1 MATKLEIVKEIFAMT
16 ENSEAREKLRNNY
29 HYLKFLELDFGCNQ
43 LKYSMAVDL
52 SKFKKIEYI
61 FLLQEV
67 KKALA

>member
-1 MATKLEIVKEIFAMT
+1 MATKLEIVKEILAMT
-16 ENSEAREKLRNNY
+16 ENSEAQEKLRNNY
-29 HYLKFLELDFGCNQ
+29 HYLKFLGLDFGCNQ
-43 LKYSMAVDL
+43 LKYSMAVDF

>member
-1 MATKLEIVKEIFAMT
+1 MT
-16 ENSEAREKLRNNY
+16 ENSEAQEKLRHNY
-29 HYLKFLELDFGCNQ
+29 HYHKFLGLDLNCNK
-43 LKYSMAVDL
+43 LKYSMAVDF